1 MNKEQMEKNWFEC
14 RISYDKTMDDGQVK
28 RVTEDYLV
36 EATGFTEA
44 EKRITEE
51 MTPHISG
58 DFTIGAIR
66 RRNYEVVMRSEWG
79 DMFFRVKLVITTIDE
94 KTAAEKHTNMFLLV
108 EENDLLGAV
117 REVNDHLSGSMMDW
131 EYHTI
136 SQTSILDVFRSDDVE
151 V

>member
-1 MNKEQMEKNWFEC
+1 MEKNWFEC

-51 MTPHISG
+51 MVPFISG

-66 RRNYEVVMRSEWG
+66 RRNYEMVMTSEYG
-79 DMFFRVKLVITTIDE
+79 YMFFRVKLVITTIDE